1 MKYEY
6 LVKMSIDQLIPYFIT
21 QTIIVVLLSAIPFGI
36 IYWIYG
42 LIMNLKPI
50 KILFKSIYK

>member
-21 QTIIVVLLSAIPFGI
+21 QTIIVIMFLVIPLSIV
-36 IYWIYG
+36 YWIYA
-42 LIMNLKPI
+42 II
-50 KILFKSIYK
+50 KEHRNAKRL

>member
-21 QTIIVVLLSAIPFGI
+21 QTIIVVLLSAIPLGI
-36 IYWIYG
+36 IYFLAKG
-42 LIMNLKPI
+42 LSKA
-50 KILFKSIYK
+50 S

>member
-21 QTIIVVLLSAIPFGI
+21 QTIIVIMFLVIPLSIV
-36 IYWIYG
+36 YWIYG